1 MKKHIVILVCLI
13 LLSCGNNDSSNEIL
27 EVSDPIIGVWQEVLD
42 DSNQYDD
49 IVWTFDSL
57 GTLSINFD
65 GTIIEDGS
73 WSAISG
79 SPNSYSLRFQQYP
92 DAAERLFFVDLNFSK
107 NKNSVVI
114 MGESSTFHW
123 TGNRSLVK
131 N

>member
-1 MKKHIVILVCLI
+1 MKKHIGILVCFI
-13 LLSCGNNDSSNEIL
+13 LLSCGNNDSSNETL

-65 GTIIEDGS
+65 GTIIENGS

-79 SPNSYSLRFQQYP
+79 SNSSYSLRFQQYP
-92 DAAERLFFVDLNFSK
+92 DSAERIFFVDLNFSN
-107 NKNSVVI
+107 NKNSVII

>member
-1 MKKHIVILVCLI
+1 MGKYWCLGQWVVGQWVC
-13 LLSCGNNDSSNEIL
+13 GQW
-27 EVSDPIIGVWQEVLD
+27 VVGVWGNVCFVGDKCML
-42 DSNQYDD
+42 
-49 IVWTFDSL
+49 VWTFDSL

-65 GTIIEDGS
+65 GNIIEDGS

-92 DAAERLFFVDLNFSK
+92 DAAERLFFVDLNYSN